1 MITIQNNQNR
11 RRILMLDGVFN
22 LEDSLDF
29 PESMFDAVFIK
40 TNSPNETKT
49 ILHSINPVTSNK
61 CCYKPF
67 FVLKG
72 VEGQLDDYNELVDG
86 YVYDM
91 NEESALHKVE
101 EIIQYRTELGLT
113 ADNGRLTS
121 ANLFF
126 IRLCRYLISRK
137 RYRQSP
143 VPQEGSSLGYVI
155 PIFNLFYELGMY
167 KLSEYIIFYQSM
179 LEKGY
184 ISTVRF
190 INKIYLCPDC
200 LHSHLLYIESCPQ
213 CHSSSIKSEEVIHH
227 FRCANISPEHT
238 YNFGGQLRCP
248 KCHQLLRHIG
258 VDYDR
263 PSTVYTCNS
272 CSNNFLQPQMKAVC
286 TSCQKESDVS
296 SLLPYDVTIYE
307 ITEEGCGAIISP
319 NIGFTVYTDFYDNYL
334 EYERFVNRIRLLA
347 NQNRMEQNQNPLSI
361 VKIWV
366 LDSNETTCM
375 LKTEWIAYVC
385 ERFATY
391 KVSSANNM
399 IYIKE
404 IKGGHEQNESEAIF
418 FNHLL
423 GTLEKAASMI
433 SPGERICYARSLQKE
448 GIEDYIAELSY
459 ISTVPDG
466 EYEYVAKAMNSS
478 GECVKNIES
487 MCFRDKP
494 DNAAEIASALYT
506 ENADHEFHP
515 IEETE
520 IKNQT
525 ILSSWLKYVLLL
537 VLIIG
542 IILLAVWILAKNTTL
557 AFNI

>member
-22 LEDSLDF
+22 LENSLDF

-113 ADNGRLTS
+113 ADNGHLTS

-155 PIFNLFYELGMY
+155 PVFNLFYELGMY

-227 FRCANISPEHT
+227 FRCANISPEHS

-286 TSCQKESDVS
+286 TACQKESGVS
-296 SLLPYDVTIYE
+296 VLLPYDVTIYE
-307 ITEEGCGAIISP
+307 ITAEGCGAIISP

-334 EYERFVNRIRLLA
+334 EYARFVNRIRLLA
-347 NQNRMEQNQNPLSI
+347 NQNRMEQNQNLVSI

-366 LDSNETTCM
+366 LDSNATTCM
-375 LKTEWIAYVC
+375 LKTEWIAYFC
-385 ERFATY
+385 ERFTTH

-404 IKGGHEQNESEAIF
+404 IRGRHEQNELEAIF
-418 FNHLL
+418 SNHLL
-423 GTLEKAASMI
+423 STLEKAASMI
-433 SPGERICYARSLQKE
+433 SPGERICYVKSLQKE
-448 GIEDYIAELSY
+448 DVEDYIAGLSY

-466 EYEYVAKAMNSS
+466 EYEYVAEVLNSS
-478 GECVKNIES
+478 EESVKSTEN
-487 MCFRDKP
+487 MYFRDKP
-494 DNAAEIASALYT
+494 ADVDETESALYT
-506 ENADHEFHP
+506 ENAGHEISP
-515 IEETE
+515 IKGTET
-520 IKNQT
+520 KTQF
-525 ILSSWLKYVLLL
+525 ILSSWLKYVLVL
-537 VLIIG
+537 VLLIG
-542 IILLAVWILAKNTTL
+542 MILLAVWIFAKNTTW

>member
-11 RRILMLDGVFN
+11 RRILILDGVFN
-22 LEDSLDF
+22 LEESLDF

-40 TNSPNETKT
+40 TISPNETKT

-72 VEGQLDDYNELVDG
+72 VEGQLGDYNELVDG

-101 EIIQYRTELGLT
+101 EIMQYRTELGL
-113 ADNGRLTS
+113 ADERDRITS

-155 PIFNLFYELGMY
+155 PVFNLFYELGMY

-263 PSTVYTCNS
+263 PSTVFTCSS

-296 SLLPYDVTIYE
+296 ALLPYDVTVYE
-307 ITEEGCGAIISP
+307 ITGEGCDAILSP

-334 EYERFVNRIRLLA
+334 EYGRFGNRIRLLA
-347 NQNRMEQNQNPLSI
+347 TQNRMEQSQNPLSI

-375 LKTEWIAYVC
+375 LKTEWIAFLC
-385 ERFATY
+385 ERFTTN
-391 KVSSANNM
+391 KISSANNM

-404 IKGGHEQNESEAIF
+404 IRGEYEQNESEAIF
-418 FNHLL
+418 LNHLRS
-423 GTLEKAASMI
+423 TLEKAAGLI
-433 SPGERICYARSLQKE
+433 SPGEKICYARSLQKE
-448 GIEDYIAELSY
+448 GVEEYIAGLSY

-466 EYEYVAKAMNSS
+466 EYEYMAKAVNPV
-478 GECVKNIES
+478 EEPEKNIDTIYV
-487 MCFRDKP
+487 RDKP
-494 DNAAEIASALYT
+494 EEADEMEATLYT
-506 ENADHEFHP
+506 GNADKENSP
-515 IEETE
+515 LQGAETKRR
-520 IKNQT
+520 IL
-525 ILSSWLKYVLLL
+525 LSSWVKYVILLLLLIGAILL
-537 VLIIG
+537 VL
-542 IILLAVWILAKNTTL
+542 WIFAKNNTL
-557 AFNI
+557 AFDI